1 MAQKVR
7 VTYADDLDG
16 DEFESEHP
24 TYRFGFEGR
33 EYEIDLKP
41 ANGKKLEQVLA
52 KYIEHAR
59 RAKAGAPL
67 RRKGSVARDR
77 QRPAEIREWA
87 RTRGIEVSERGRI
100 PSNVIRQYEESVR

>member
-1 MAQKVR
+1 MSQKVR
-7 VTYADDLDG
+7 VMYADDLDG
-16 DEFESEHP
+16 DEFESDHP

-33 EYEIDLKP
+33 DYEIDLKP
-41 ANGKKLEQVLA
+41 ANGKKLEQALA

-59 RAKAGAPL
+59 RAKGGAPV

-77 QRPAEIREWA
+77 QRPAEIRQWA

-100 PSNVIRQYEESVR
+100 PATVIREYESSH